1 MKSLAVLSLFASL
14 ALAQSSSSNT
24 TTNPLIPSGISTTC
38 QNFFVQLNANASLTQ
53 CIQPLI
59 SATAQIASSAG
70 SATSCPSSITTTLNS
85 ICSSSN
91 TCDPTL
97 FGAQLSLFYQA
108 CQDELV
114 TQKIPQVI
122 VTYDVLYAF
131 VPLQAALCTK
141 DNSGNYCVANMSS
154 STTTKRASLYR
165 RDAQQA
171 FRGRYPIPWHT
182 AQPPRDK
189 LCTTCTRNIMNVWIT
204 QLQKYP
210 YGPGLNSS
218 SLLAGQSALYNAIS
232 QTCGNNFLGGEV
244 QAAGAL
250 ATGAAPRSA
259 DSSFAFA
266 GSAIAAVAAGAAAL
280 L

>member
-1 MKSLAVLSLFASL
+1 
-14 ALAQSSSSNT
+14 
-24 TTNPLIPSGISTTC
+24 
-38 QNFFVQLNANASLTQ
+38 
-53 CIQPLI
+53 
-59 SATAQIASSAG
+59 
-70 SATSCPSSITTTLNS
+70 
-85 ICSSSN
+85 
-91 TCDPTL
+91 
-97 FGAQLSLFYQA
+97 
-108 CQDELV
+108 
-114 TQKIPQVI
+114 
-122 VTYDVLYAF
+122 
-131 VPLQAALCTK
+131 
-141 DNSGNYCVANMSS
+141 MSS
-154 STTTKRASLYR
+154 PATTKRASLYR

-171 FRGRYPIPWHT
+171 FVPNMTQFSENAIPFLGI
-182 AQPPRDK
+182 QPNLPESE
-189 LCTTCTRNIMNVWIT
+189 LCTACTRNIMNVWIT

-218 SLLAGQSALYNAIS
+218 SLLAGESALYSAIS